1 MHFCLRMIKQAEQLK
16 TVAHKC
22 VPSGVCWSVMR
33 MSHQGL
39 SFLESS
45 SRLLPEKMNEN
56 EINWYRVDLRLIQ
69 IRHSR
74 LYFIFGCFNEFN

>member
-1 MHFCLRMIKQAEQLK
+1 
-16 TVAHKC
+16 
-22 VPSGVCWSVMR
+22 MR

-56 EINWYRVDLRLIQ
+56 EINWYKVDLRLIQ
-69 IRHSR
+69 IKHSR
-74 LYFIFGCFNEFN
+74 LYFIFGC